1 MAQGDPPGLRKQAL
15 AGLPPWTREVVRRLV
30 ELQARAAAAYEKVLP
45 LLAPSETKFL
55 VAMSVLIGLS
65 TGIVTFLFDRLI
77 ALVLWAGLGR
87 YADLAHLPPQARW
100 HVLFLPALGG
110 LVVGPLIKHFSPE
123 SRGEGVPTV
132 IWAMHRQGG
141 RMKASSAWLKALAS
155 AITIGTGGSAGRE
168 GPVVMIGA
176 SIGSSLAQ
184 LFRMPAVTLKT
195 MAAAGSAAGIAAA
208 FNAPLGGMMF
218 SLEVVLGEITAG
230 PFAMVVLATVV
241 ASAVSRGLH
250 GSEAFFSVH
259 SYALNH
265 WGELGLYVLL
275 GALAGTLSKLFVWL
289 FFRIEDEFEHRTP
302 LDPMWRP
309 ALGGLLVGAVGFFAP
324 GALGPGYAVIGQAL
338 EMRHGF
344 GALGLLLG
352 GKMLA
357 TALTLGSGGSG
368 GTLMPSLF
376 MGAMLGSLLGRVFGQ
391 IIPFVIDPGAYAAVG
406 MAAFFAGMVH
416 APLAAILILFEM
428 TYDYNIIL
436 PLMAAVVTSVMV
448 GRVVEPESIYSLKLL
463 RQGIKIRH
471 RAETSLLT
479 QTPVSDIMT
488 RKVMTLEAG
497 FPIGRLGRHFNKTRR
512 SGFPV
517 VDKDGRLL
525 GLLTFAE
532 AQAAY
537 SADPPPPAD
546 TPVEKIMRAPGP
558 PLYPDDPVSEA
569 VRRMHQEDVDRL
581 PVVSR
586 EDPRKLVGV
595 VSRTDLLDLYG
606 KRIA

>member
-1 MAQGDPPGLRKQAL
+1 MEKKEPS
-15 AGLPPWTREVVRRLV
+15 AGLPPWVQDAARHLA
-30 ELQARAAAAYEKVLP
+30 ELQAWAASTYEKVLP

-55 VAMSVLIGLS
+55 VAVSVLIGLS
-65 TGIVTFLFDRLI
+65 TGIFTFLFDRLI
-77 ALVLWAGLGR
+77 ALVLEAGVGR
-87 YADLAHLPPQARW
+87 YAARADLPPYARW
-100 HVLFLPALGG
+100 HLLVLPALGG
-110 LVVGPLIKHFSPE
+110 LAVGPLIKYFSPE

-132 IWAMHRQGG
+132 IAAMHRQGG
-141 RMKASSAWLKALAS
+141 RMKGRSAWLKALAS
-155 AITIGTGGSAGRE
+155 SITIGTGGSAGRE
-168 GPVVMIGA
+168 GPIVMIGA
-176 SIGSSLAQ
+176 SIGSGLAQ

-230 PFAMVVLATVV
+230 PFAMVVLSTVV

-250 GSEAFFSVH
+250 GSEAFFSVPQY
-259 SYALNH
+259 SLNH
-265 WGELGLYVLL
+265 SGELALYVLL
-275 GALAGTLSKLFVWL
+275 GALAGILSKVFIWL
-289 FFRIEDEFEHRTP
+289 FFRIEDEFELKTA

-309 ALGGLLVGAVGFFAP
+309 ALGGILVGAVGFFVP
-324 GALGPGYAVIGQAL
+324 GALGPGYAAIGQAL
-338 EMRHGF
+338 EMRHGL

-352 GKMLA
+352 AKMLA
-357 TALTLGSGGSG
+357 TSLTLGSGGSG

-376 MGAMLGSLLGRVFGQ
+376 MGAMLGSLLGRLFAQ
-391 IIPFVIDPGAYAAVG
+391 IFPSIIDPGAYATVG
-406 MAAFFAGMVH
+406 MAAFFAGMTH
-416 APLAAILILFEM
+416 APLTAILILFEM

-448 GRVVEPESIYSLKLL
+448 GRVVEPESIYTLKLA
-463 RQGIKIRH
+463 RQGIKLRH

-479 QTPVSDIMT
+479 LTPVSDIMT
-488 RKVMTLEAG
+488 RKVTTLDAG
-497 FPIGRLGRHFNKTRR
+497 FPIGKLGRHFNKTRR

-517 VDKDGRLL
+517 VDKDGKLI
-525 GLLTFAE
+525 GMLTFAE
-532 AQAAY
+532 TQAAY

-546 TPVEKIMRAPGP
+546 TPVEKIMRAAGP

-569 VRRMHQEDVDRL
+569 VRRMHREDVDRL

-586 EDPRKLVGV
+586 EDTKKLVGV